1 MWRSFTKAMLSLT
14 EENYLKA
21 IYHLSDGGSKAVLT
35 NELAEAMSTKAAS
48 VTDMIKKLSAKDVI
62 TYEKYYGV
70 NITAQ
75 GKSEALLVI
84 RKHRLW
90 ETFLVDKL
98 GFAWD
103 EVHEVAE
110 QLEHINSPRLIE
122 KLDEFLGYPKVD
134 PHGDP
139 IPDHK
144 GKIKIIPQVPVDQ
157 LAIGYQGKIAA
168 VKDSD
173 SNLLKYLDKIGARPG
188 VKIKVLGKE
197 DYDES
202 MEILIDDHR
211 VFISKAVSQNI
222 LVVG

>member
-1 MWRSFTKAMLSLT
+1 MLSLT

-21 IYHLSDGGSKAVLT
+21 IYHLSDGGAKAVLT
-35 NELAEAMSTKAAS
+35 NALAVAMNTKAAS
-48 VTDMIKKLSAKDVI
+48 VTDMIKKLSAKEVI

-70 NITAQ
+70 NVTPK
-75 GKSEALLVI
+75 GKTEALMVI

-110 QLEHINSPRLIE
+110 QLEHIISPRLIE

-144 GKIKIIPQVPVDQ
+144 GKIKIQPQVPVDQ
-157 LAIGYQGKIAA
+157 LQIGFQGKIAA

-197 DYDES
+197 EYDES

>member
-1 MWRSFTKAMLSLT
+1 MLSLT

-48 VTDMIKKLSAKDVI
+48 VTDMIKKLSAKEVI

-75 GKSEALLVI
+75 GKSEALMVI

-122 KLDEFLGYPKVD
+122 KLDEFLGFPKVD

-188 VKIKVLGKE
+188 VKIKILGKE
-197 DYDES
+197 EYDDS

>member
-1 MWRSFTKAMLSLT
+1 MLSLT

-48 VTDMIKKLSAKDVI
+48 VTDMIKKLSAKEVI

-75 GKSEALLVI
+75 GKSEALMVI

-122 KLDEFLGYPKVD
+122 KLDEFLGFPKVD

-188 VKIKVLGKE
+188 VKIKILGKE
-197 DYDES
+197 EYDDS

-211 VFISKAVSQNI
+211 VFISRAVSQNI

>member
-1 MWRSFTKAMLSLT
+1 MLSLT

-21 IYHLSDGGSKAVLT
+21 IYHLSEDGTKSVLT

-48 VTDMIKKLSAKDVI
+48 VTDMIKKLSLKTLI

-70 NITAQ
+70 NVTSY
-75 GKSEALLVI
+75 GKTEALLVI

-90 ETFLVDKL
+90 ETFLVQKL

-110 QLEHINSPRLIE
+110 QLEHIHSKRLID
-122 KLDEFLGYPKVD
+122 KLDEFLNFPKVD

-139 IPDHK
+139 IPDVK
-144 GKIKIIPQVPVDQ
+144 GKIKAPPQVALDQ
-157 LAIGYQGKIAA
+157 LKAGYQGTIIA

-173 SNLLKYLDKIGARPG
+173 SNLLKYLDKIGAKPG
-188 VKIKVLGKE
+188 KKIKVTGKE
-197 DYDES
+197 EYDES
-202 MEILIDDHR
+202 MEIEIEDKK
-211 VFISKAVSQNI
+211 VFLSKEVSKNI
-222 LVVG
+222 LVTQ

>member
-1 MWRSFTKAMLSLT
+1 MLSLT

-21 IYHLSDGGSKAVLT
+21 IYHLSDGGSKVVLT
-35 NELAEAMSTKAAS
+35 NELAEAMNTKAAS
-48 VTDMIKKLSAKDVI
+48 VTDMIKKLSAKEVI
-62 TYEKYYGV
+62 RYEKYYGV
-70 NITAQ
+70 NVTSK
-75 GKSEALLVI
+75 GKSEALMVI

-90 ETFLVDKL
+90 ETFLVEKL

-122 KLDEFLGYPKVD
+122 KLDEFLGFPKVD

-139 IPDHK
+139 IPDQK
-144 GKIKIIPQVPVDQ
+144 GKFKMQPQVAIDQ
-157 LAIGYQGKIAA
+157 LSIGYQGKIAA

-173 SNLLKYLDKIGARPG
+173 SNLLKYLDKIGAKPG
-188 VKIKVLGKE
+188 IKIKILGKE
-197 DYDES
+197 DYDDS

-211 VFISKAVSQNI
+211 VFISKEVAQNI
-222 LVVG
+222 LVVE

>member
-1 MWRSFTKAMLSLT
+1 MLSLT

-21 IYHLSDGGSKAVLT
+21 IYHLSDGGSKSVLT
-35 NELAEAMSTKAAS
+35 NELAEAMNTKAAS
-48 VTDMIKKLSAKDVI
+48 VTDMIKKLSAKEVI

-70 NITAQ
+70 NVTTK
-75 GKSEALLVI
+75 GKSEALTVI

-90 ETFLVDKL
+90 ETFLVEKL

-103 EVHEVAE
+103 EVHDVAE

-122 KLDEFLGYPKVD
+122 KLDEFLGFPKVD

-139 IPDHK
+139 IPDQK
-144 GKIKIIPQVPVDQ
+144 GKFKLQPQIAIDQ
-157 LAIGYQGKIAA
+157 LSIGYQGKIAA

-173 SNLLKYLDKIGARPG
+173 SNLLKYLDKIGAKPG
-188 VKIKVLGKE
+188 TKIKILGKE
-197 DYDES
+197 EYDDS

-211 VFISKAVSQNI
+211 VFISKEVAQNI
-222 LVVG
+222 LVVE

>member
-1 MWRSFTKAMLSLT
+1 MLSLT

-21 IYHLSDGGSKAVLT
+21 IYHLSDGGSKSVLT
-35 NELAEAMSTKAAS
+35 NELAEAMNTKAAS
-48 VTDMIKKLSAKDVI
+48 VTDMIKKLSAKEVI

-70 NITAQ
+70 NVTSK
-75 GKSEALLVI
+75 GKSEALTVI

-90 ETFLVDKL
+90 ETFLVEKL

-103 EVHEVAE
+103 EVHDVAE

-122 KLDEFLGYPKVD
+122 RLDEFLGFPKVD

-139 IPDHK
+139 IPDQK
-144 GKIKIIPQVPVDQ
+144 GKFKMQPQIAIDQ
-157 LAIGYQGKIAA
+157 LSIGYQGKIAA

-173 SNLLKYLDKIGARPG
+173 SNLLKYLDKIGAKPG
-188 VKIKVLGKE
+188 VKIKILGKE
-197 DYDES
+197 EYDDS

-211 VFISKAVSQNI
+211 VFISKEVAQNI
-222 LVVG
+222 LVVE